1 VNHLSRLLLLIGLA
15 ACAGGTKAPVG
26 PDPAE
31 AQDAEPPK
39 SVTQVKMPPAAPMNT
54 LGIAGQ
60 VVGVL
65 PSTLVVARDSIAG
78 RAPFTDR
85 ASSTQ
90 WVDSLLGE
98 GMMMRAP
105 EVNWKLPAQ
114 MRSIARRAPG
124 MAADPDY
131 LGQAALRDPQIVK
144 VPDPMISNLRTLMAI
159 AGGRFVF
166 VPAAFSFQHD
176 STGAV
181 EARANFVGIDTRAGD
196 VIFRSYIIAT
206 GATPTEA
213 VESVLAILFPSIT
226 VEP

>member
-1 VNHLSRLLLLIGLA
+1 MNRISRLLLLIGLA
-15 ACAGGTKAPVG
+15 ACAGGSKAPVG
-26 PDPAE
+26 PDPIE
-31 AQDAEPPK
+31 AQSPEPPK
-39 SVTQVKMPPAAPMNT
+39 SKTQVKMPPAAAMNT

-65 PSTLVVARDSIAG
+65 PSTLVVARDSLAG
-78 RAPFTDR
+78 KAPFTDR
-85 ASSTQ
+85 AHSNH

-98 GMMMRAP
+98 GMMMRSP

-114 MRSIARRAPG
+114 MRSMARRAPG
-124 MAADPDY
+124 IAADPDY

-144 VPDPMISNLRTLMAI
+144 VPDPMISNLRTLMGI

-166 VPAAFSFQHD
+166 VPASFSFQHD

-181 EARANFVGIDTRAGD
+181 EARGNFVGIDTREGD
-196 VIFRSYIIAT
+196 VVFRSYIIAS
-206 GATPTEA
+206 GATPTAA
-213 VESVLAILFPSIT
+213 VDSMLSILFPSIS